1 MDRDHLDA
9 GIAMKTQLKSDA
21 GITLIETMIAI
32 LVLSVGA
39 AGMAATFLHGMQA
52 VVSSPNELIA
62 TQKAAEAVESV
73 FGARDARVVT
83 WDQLRGTNNG
93 GIFLTGPRGVK
104 EPGADGIVN
113 TADDGNVESMKF
125 PGQDQLIDTAD
136 DKTETLSRFTREIQI
151 TDLTTDLRSITVTI
165 TYPAGPRTLTYTL
178 TAYMSQFA

>member
-1 MDRDHLDA
+1 MDESL
-9 GIAMKTQLKSDA
+9 AMKTNFRSDA

-73 FGARDARVVT
+73 FGARDSQSIT
-83 WDQLRGTNNG
+83 WDQIRGTNNG

-104 EPGADGIVN
+104 VAGTDGVVN
-113 TADDGNVESMKF
+113 TADDGAVESIVF
-125 PGQDQLIDTAD
+125 PGQDQTLGTGD
-136 DKTETLSRFTREIQI
+136 DKTESLTRYTREIQI
-151 TDLTTDLRSITVTI
+151 TDLAVDLRQITVI
-165 TYPAGPRTLTYTL
+165 VTYPAGPRTLSYTL
-178 TAYMSQFA
+178 TAFISRFA